1 MAIQRLNDITFLN
14 SYSPSVAF
22 FVGNETMSTQV
33 QSLLMAATGNTI
45 ASSAVEEGDG
55 DYSLPTTAQAL
66 IDVQADSG
74 NVNCPH
80 YVQPNEDGSMA
91 SENQTNLIVNYLPQT
106 MSQEEMRMLFA
117 KVGKLASCKLIRDR
131 TTGKWQSLLGLLDIP
146 VARNKAIKNVENN
159 CDIDYSVARQ
169 SLGYG
174 FVNYMKAEDAERAI
188 KLLNRTRVQNKTIK
202 VSLARPSCESIK
214 GANLYICGLPKTM
227 TEKELEL
234 LFQQCGKIIT
244 SRILCDNT
252 TNQSKGVG
260 FIRFDQRHEAELA
273 IKQFNGYRIRGS
285 ADTPL
290 IVKFANLPTSLK
302 NAVGTTPISLA
313 PGSTVTNVVQPSVAV
328 GVPIHLI
335 TDQLSTQLPLVP
347 NLVELGRL
355 TIPQP
360 STVHSNLSGLPY
372 APNNTDLLALL
383 TAVQQARNLAS
394 ASSTSMRTSRKT
406 GGPVHA
412 SSTHRLRFN
421 PLDGCAI
428 PIHYNPLDTT
438 HIGCGQSL
446 TSSPAGAAG
455 LKMISKYTEPDI
467 PTSNGISLATALAT
481 VNTQNPLLS
490 NLNGFSNRMAQT
502 GSSFWLAPGIE
513 SGVAGQNS
521 VFPTFSSLSDVFKN
535 SDHTFASLSGTPSN
549 VLSRGQSYLNTLNNA
564 LFSNLGN
571 GNPDLFSTLSGLAQA
586 FGATSTGTNTSTTA
600 KISTTTSNVPKSLD
614 ESSELLRGQLGLN
627 LSAMSAILPAVN
639 LSGAT
644 VRVDGLQPNTEE
656 GILWQLFSAFPSVLS
671 IHLGKP
677 NHTGSDNRSGLDG
690 ISPITAFV
698 TMADAEQAKI
708 AAHYLNGCTLQNQVI
723 HVRCEPD
730 IRSFDQLQF
739 ILLNKENNAFLLSNK
754 IFPSLRE
761 PSSRFCRN
769 SRPCW
774 KLV

>member
-1 MAIQRLNDITFLN
+1 
-14 SYSPSVAF
+14 
-22 FVGNETMSTQV
+22 MSTQV

-45 ASSAVEEGDG
+45 ASSAVEEGGG

-74 NVNCPH
+74 NVNCPN
-80 YVQPNEDGSMA
+80 YEQPNDDGSMA

-131 TTGKWQSLLGLLDIP
+131 TTG
-146 VARNKAIKNVENN
+146 
-159 CDIDYSVARQ
+159 Q

-174 FVNYMKAEDAERAI
+174 FVNYVKAEDAERAI

-290 IVKFANLPTSLK
+290 IVKFANLPTSVK
-302 NAVGTTPISLA
+302 NAVGTTAISLA

-335 TDQLSTQLPLVP
+335 TDHLSTQLPLVP
-347 NLVELGRL
+347 NMVELGRL
-355 TIPQP
+355 TLPQP
-360 STVHSNLSGLPY
+360 STVHSSLSGLPY
-372 APNNTDLLALL
+372 APNNTDILALL

-394 ASSTSMRTSRKT
+394 VSSTSMRTSRKT

-428 PIHYNPLDTT
+428 PVHYNPLDTS

-481 VNTQNPLLS
+481 VNTQNPLIS
-490 NLNGFSNRMAQT
+490 NLNGFSNRIAQNGRKQT
-502 GSSFWLAPGIE
+502 KFYCEKFTNGIIYVRENPASLFLSSFWLAPGIE
-513 SGVAGQNS
+513 SGMAGQNS
-521 VFPTFSSLSDVFKN
+521 VFPTFGSLSDLFKT
-535 SDHTFASLSGTPSN
+535 SDHTFASLSSTPSN

-564 LFSNLGN
+564 LLSNVAN
-571 GNPDLFSTLSGLAQA
+571 GNPDLFSTLSGLART
-586 FGATSTGTNTSTTA
+586 FGATSANTNTSTTA
-600 KISTTTSNVPKSLD
+600 KTSTTTSNVPKSLD
-614 ESSELLRGQLGLN
+614 ESSELLHGQLGLN
-627 LSAMSAILPAVN
+627 LSAMNAILPAVN

-644 VRVDGLQPNTEE
+644 VRIDGLQPNTEE
-656 GILWQLFSAFPSVLS
+656 SILWQLFSAFPSVLA

-677 NHTGSDNRSGLDG
+677 NHIGPDNQSGLDG
-690 ISPITAFV
+690 SSPITAFV

-708 AAHYLNGCTLQNQVI
+708 AAHYLNG
-723 HVRCEPD
+723 
-730 IRSFDQLQF
+730 
-739 ILLNKENNAFLLSNK
+739 
-754 IFPSLRE
+754 
-761 PSSRFCRN
+761 
-769 SRPCW
+769 
-774 KLV
+774 